1 MYRDYQRNYGCKCGF
16 LDNLAERIVGGEERG
31 RGKEGKWSGERC
43 YFFELRMMSFR
54 TQAMDCKTT
63 AGQIMVKEG

>member
-16 LDNLAERIVGGEERG
+16 LDNLVERIVGGERKG
-31 RGKEGKWSGERC
+31 SGERY
-43 YFFELRMMSFR
+43 YFLELRMMSFR